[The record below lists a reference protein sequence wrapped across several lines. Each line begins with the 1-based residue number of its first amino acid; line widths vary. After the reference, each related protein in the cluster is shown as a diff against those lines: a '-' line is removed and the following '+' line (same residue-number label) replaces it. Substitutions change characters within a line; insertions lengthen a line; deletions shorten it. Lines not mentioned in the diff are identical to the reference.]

1 MKNDLDLHK
10 LSRNGLGLQSLD
22 TETEVRNLLLTGN
35 DHFCPVSLGKK
46 TTVSLWVLMVLSIGA
61 AVWLH
66 MYYSSPLL
74 LGLYAVPV
82 VIVALYVANVYLVST
97 FAAAVMGIWL
107 FFSETGWIPVIGAA
121 ALLLISMLIRRVAV
135 VSQRNFVQKV
145 EFEELF
151 MNTILS
157 FSKSIDA
164 RDPYTA
170 FHSNNVANYAKKIAT
185 ELGMSSREI
194 EAVHLAG
201 LIHDIGKIGTPE
213 SILQK
218 ESRLTEEEYDVMK
231 KHAEDGYQIIKDIK
245 RLQEIGA
252 TAMVRH
258 HHERMDGRGYPQG
271 LKGDQIPFGARILA
285 ACDAFDAM
293 TTNRSYRQKL
303 SMETAADELRRHSGT
318 QFDPMV
324 ANAFLRVLVEDGLIP
339 AEEEQGSLG
348 LMASLQKS

>member
-1 MKNDLDLHK
+1 MKNDLNLHK
-10 LSRNGLGLQSLD
+10 LSMNGLGLQGLD
-22 TETEVRNLLLTGN
+22 TETEVRNVLLTGN

-46 TTVSLWVLMVLSIGA
+46 TTVSLWILMVLSIGA

-107 FFSETGWIPVIGAA
+107 YFSETGWIPVIGAV
-121 ALLLISMLIRRVAV
+121 ALLLISMLIRRVTV
-135 VSQRNFVQKV
+135 VSQRNFVQKM

-201 LIHDIGKIGTPE
+201 LIHDIGKIGTPN
-213 SILQK
+213 
-218 ESRLTEEEYDVMK
+218 RFC
-231 KHAEDGYQIIKDIK
+231 K
-245 RLQEIGA
+245 RKAG
-252 TAMVRH
+252 
-258 HHERMDGRGYPQG
+258 
-271 LKGDQIPFGARILA
+271 
-285 ACDAFDAM
+285 
-293 TTNRSYRQKL
+293 
-303 SMETAADELRRHSGT
+303 
-318 QFDPMV
+318 
-324 ANAFLRVLVEDGLIP
+324 
-339 AEEEQGSLG
+339 
-348 LMASLQKS
+348 

>member
-1 MKNDLDLHK
+1 MKNEMDLHK
-10 LSRNGLGLQSLD
+10 LSRNSLGLQGHGAD
-22 TETEVRNLLLTGN
+22 TDVRELFLSGN

-46 TTVSLWVLMVLSIGA
+46 TTVSLWILMVLSIGA
-61 AVWLH
+61 AIWLH
-66 MYYSSPLL
+66 MFHSSPLL

-82 VIVALYVANVYLVST
+82 VIVALYVANVFLVST

-107 FFSETGWIPVIGAA
+107 YFSEVGWIPVIGAA
-121 ALLLISMLIRRVAV
+121 ALLLISMLIRRVTV
-135 VSQRNFVQKV
+135 VSQRNYLQKV

-170 FHSNNVANYAKKIAT
+170 FHSNNVANYAKRIAA
-185 ELGMSSREI
+185 ELGLSTQEI
-194 EAVHLAG
+194 QAVHLAG

-245 RLQEIGA
+245 KLQDMGA
-252 TAMVRH
+252 TDMVRH
-258 HHERMDGRGYPQG
+258 HHERMDGHGYPHG

-303 SMETAADELRRHSGT
+303 SMETAAEELRRHSGT
-318 QFDPMV
+318 QFDPVV
-324 ANAFLRVLVEDGLIP
+324 AKAFIRVLMEDGLIP
-339 AEEEQGSLG
+339 AEEESESMRL
-348 LMASLQKS
+348 LPSLQKS